1 MSEHEHKPRITDWK
15 FDEAHNFVPAL
26 YGCTECDAVFT
37 ELPQEEEEIPHSH
50 TEYVEG
56 CFACKVPTLQLNAG
70 DAGRPNSMPQKKWDK
85 ELSAYRDAR
94 KQGIQPGATTTKA
107 IQEAITASENLG
119 TAYNAEKM
127 MPAKQITKAKAKALQ
142 QLGV

>member
-1 MSEHEHKPRITDWK
+1 MDCQHKPKVNEWG
-15 FDEAHNFVPAL
+15 FDEVHNWVPTL
-26 YGCTECDAVFT
+26 YGCTECDTTFDT
-37 ELPQEEEEIPHSH
+37 LPAEEEEVKHSH
-50 TEYVEG
+50 EEYVQG
-56 CFACKVPTLQLNAG
+56 CFACKVPTLQLSTG
-70 DAGRPNSMPQKKWDK
+70 DAGRADSMPEKKWDK